1 MRKIATVVLPLILA
15 AGLSG
20 AMFTATL
27 V

>member
-15 AGLSG
+15 AGVSG